1 MLCPMNGNKDI
12 YTERFFDKEF
22 YFNNFRC
29 LVAERGRLW
38 FYVYLGPIVEE
49 GMKCALLML
58 SVVLT
63 KTSDPN
69 NSFNISQSRDLLEF
83 VNALFNDCLTEED
96 IDEAVKEV
104 CFTISEDTTF
114 YKTR

>member
-1 MLCPMNGNKDI
+1 MNGNKDI

-29 LVAERGRLW
+29 FVDKSRGRLW

-49 GMKCALLML
+49 EMQCVLLML
-58 SVVLT
+58 DGLLT

-69 NSFNISQSRDLLEF
+69 NSFNISQSRDLIEF

-104 CFTISEDTTF
+104 CFTITENTT
-114 YKTR
+114 YR